1 MEKSQRKGGFFLDL
15 ENTDGLPLIP
25 ESGGAGMQYSGH
37 MGKKRNQNEIMVEI
51 CSKSLV
57 RAIGKVLRMKFS

>member
-1 MEKSQRKGGFFLDL
+1 MGYHLFPRVGG
-15 ENTDGLPLIP
+15 P
-25 ESGGAGMQYSGH
+25 GMQYSGH